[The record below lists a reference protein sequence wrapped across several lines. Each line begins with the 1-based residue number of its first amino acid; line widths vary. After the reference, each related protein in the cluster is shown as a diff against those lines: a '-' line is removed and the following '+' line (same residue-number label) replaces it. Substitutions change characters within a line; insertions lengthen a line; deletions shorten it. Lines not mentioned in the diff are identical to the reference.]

1 MKEILVN
8 YFRASFPCIAIQTTE
23 EARACADVITAAKSL
38 KRGIV
43 TWSATEGLIDVGAG
57 GKRIPDTEDLRAAC
71 ALNDRKDTIFIF
83 RDVQTWAMDRDPVL
97 CRAFRDFVSKSPELG
112 CSVVLL
118 GPEYKPHS
126 TIEKMVVILDYNLP
140 SVQDLKNISSGISE
154 SAKKPQIKAGDDV
167 IRALGGLNT
176 TEAENALSLSLIEK
190 GDFDPGVIYR
200 EKTKAVKKSG
210 LLDIAEADP
219 RGLDAIG
226 GLDVLKSWIKRRRRV
241 WSDEARDFG
250 LPQPKGILLI
260 GVPGTGKSL
269 SAKSI
274 GTALGVPTLRL
285 DVGNLFNSLVGESEA
300 RTRDALKLAEALA
313 PCVLWIDEIDKGM
326 AGSSGSG
333 GGDSGVTKRVF
344 GSIIS
349 WMQERRRSV
358 FMVATANDVTSLPP
372 ELLRKGRFDEIFAV
386 DLPSE
391 DERKAILA
399 IHLKG
404 RKRDPKKFDLEA
416 VAGAT
421 DTFTGSEIEA
431 CLDEGLFAAFDAGG
445 ELETEH
451 LLEAA
456 RSIVPLAT
464 TAKEQI
470 EGIRAWAKS
479 RARFASTRTEASPTT
494 TKTRRLME

>member
-1 MKEILVN
+1 L
-8 YFRASFPCIAIQTTE
+8 
-23 EARACADVITAAKSL
+23 
-38 KRGIV
+38 
-43 TWSATEGLIDVGAG
+43 
-57 GKRIPDTEDLRAAC
+57 
-71 ALNDRKDTIFIF
+71 
-83 RDVQTWAMDRDPVL
+83 
-97 CRAFRDFVSKSPELG
+97 
-112 CSVVLL
+112 SV
-118 GPEYKPHS
+118 
-126 TIEKMVVILDYNLP
+126 
-140 SVQDLKNISSGISE
+140 
-154 SAKKPQIKAGDDV
+154 
-167 IRALGGLNT
+167 
-176 TEAENALSLSLIEK
+176 IEK
-190 GDFDPGVIYR
+190 GDFDPVVIYR

-226 GLDVLKSWIKRRRRV
+226 GLDALKSWIKRRRRV
-241 WSDEARDFG
+241 WSDEARAFG

-285 DVGNLFNSLVGESEA
+285 DVGSLFNSLVGESEA

-313 PCVLWIDEIDKGM
+313 PCVLWIDEIDKGL
-326 AGSSGSG
+326 AGSGGSG

-358 FMVATANDVTSLPP
+358 FMVATANDVTGLPP

-386 DLPSE
+386 DLPSHE
-391 DERKAILA
+391 ERVAILA

-404 RKRDPKKFDLEA
+404 RQRDPKKFDLEA
-416 VAGAT
+416 IADVT

-431 CLDEGLFAAFDAGG
+431 CLDEGLFAAFDEGG
-445 ELETEH
+445 ELETSH
-451 LLEAA
+451 LLAA
-456 RSIVPLAT
+456 AGSIVPLAV

-479 RARFASTRTEASPTT
+479 RARFASTRPDESTT
-494 TKTRRLME
+494 PKTRRLG